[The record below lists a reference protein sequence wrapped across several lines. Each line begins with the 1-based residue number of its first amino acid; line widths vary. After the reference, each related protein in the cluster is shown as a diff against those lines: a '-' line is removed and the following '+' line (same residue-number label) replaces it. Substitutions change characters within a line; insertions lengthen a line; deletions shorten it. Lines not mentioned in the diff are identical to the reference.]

1 MTGPDDLSDWYPVA
15 PTSQKE
21 RPRLGETFLSTHP
34 LFDQPRGVAEL
45 PILVLL
51 ALLAGLLT
59 LAVRILLLL
68 SGFLPAALLL
78 TRLLSRILV
87 LLAGIL
93 VLIGHCDLP
102 FFKVTGGQLRN
113 PPLVAAK
120 VGFRAGFSRLV
131 HTMVPTPPH
140 RGTKTTSVQA
150 LE

>member
-1 MTGPDDLSDWYPVA
+1 M
-15 PTSQKE
+15 TSQTGTRLRQHPKKKGPALA
-21 RPRLGETFLSTHP
+21 RPFFQHP
-34 LFDQPRGVAEL
+34 LFDQPRGGAEL

-102 FFKVTGGQLRN
+102 FFKVAEAQLRN
-113 PPLVAAK
+113 PLLVARKPGFPA
-120 VGFRAGFSRLV
+120 GFRLFGQIV
-131 HTMVPTPPH
+131 VPTL
-140 RGTKTTSVQA
+140 TS
-150 LE
+150 

>member
-1 MTGPDDLSDWYPVA
+1 MIGLATLAW
-15 PTSQKE
+15 
-21 RPRLGETFLSTHP
+21 L
-34 LFDQPRGVAEL
+34 
-45 PILVLL
+45 LVL
-51 ALLAGLLT
+51 AA
-59 LAVRILLLL
+59 RILLLL

-78 TRLLSRILV
+78 TRLLPGGLI

-102 FFKVTGGQLRN
+102 FFKVAEGQPRN

-131 HTMVPTPPH
+131 HTMVPTPPR

-150 LE
+150 LEAPTSAVAAMGSRC

>member
-78 TRLLSRILV
+78 TRLLSRVLV

-102 FFKVTGGQLRN
+102 FSKSRGDNCGTHHWLRRKLGSALAFSGSST
-113 PPLVAAK
+113 PWFRRPLAQRDK
-120 VGFRAGFSRLV
+120 NDLC
-131 HTMVPTPPH
+131 
-140 RGTKTTSVQA
+140 TSS
-150 LE
+150 